1 VQFKKNNPQ
10 RKINNR
16 RKKYGTYRNLNNK
29 FTWAIDIPKSF
40 DKFTNIFQNECFI
53 TSVILGYLQNEYYKT
68 NKSDKR
74 YLYAQNINSK
84 CQKSQ
89 SYAGKIILKE
99 LTKLKSELNISNG
112 PYELESIAESVCDYY
127 KCQIFI
133 YSGLGNSTNLKTIF
147 PKNLDESRSP
157 IYLFETKSNH
167 VIFIRQITV
176 FFKKN
181 QKICTYCKRKFKSC
195 RFLHRCDRKLTCFVC
210 RRRFQEENTYINSM
224 TSKNFCDKKI
234 SPNFPSKKCPRCN
247 LILYTKHCE
256 KGHSKLCNG
265 KGHFGWYCAKCKHF
279 TYKTQKFTSQDLK
292 KRHKCGITS
301 CRICRELMNPDEL
314 HLCRLR
320 EEKCSKLWPLMSF
333 LNIEFSELNS
343 NTCTI
348 CFELKD
354 NFKKKNDFSWK
365 QVFENKMFPSLFCS
379 EHKNREIIYD
389 PLIFS
394 INKENRSKRGV
405 FSTYTFSNICDKDH
419 DEETISYNYFS
430 PIKEPR
436 KFLPSKPIAT
446 SLQQIKSKLERNLD
460 NLTNRFFNSIIDE
473 SWTNSTIVI
482 NDEDSMKMASKP

>member
-1 VQFKKNNPQ
+1 
-10 RKINNR
+10 
-16 RKKYGTYRNLNNK
+16 
-29 FTWAIDIPKSF
+29 
-40 DKFTNIFQNECFI
+40 
-53 TSVILGYLQNEYYKT
+53 
-68 NKSDKR
+68 
-74 YLYAQNINSK
+74 
-84 CQKSQ
+84 
-89 SYAGKIILKE
+89 
-99 LTKLKSELNISNG
+99 
-112 PYELESIAESVCDYY
+112 
-127 KCQIFI
+127 
-133 YSGLGNSTNLKTIF
+133 
-147 PKNLDESRSP
+147 
-157 IYLFETKSNH
+157 
-167 VIFIRQITV
+167 
-176 FFKKN
+176 
-181 QKICTYCKRKFKSC
+181 
-195 RFLHRCDRKLTCFVC
+195 
-210 RRRFQEENTYINSM
+210 
-224 TSKNFCDKKI
+224 
-234 SPNFPSKKCPRCN
+234 
-247 LILYTKHCE
+247 
-256 KGHSKLCNG
+256 
-265 KGHFGWYCAKCKHF
+265 
-279 TYKTQKFTSQDLK
+279 
-292 KRHKCGITS
+292 
-301 CRICRELMNPDEL
+301 
-314 HLCRLR
+314 
-320 EEKCSKLWPLMSF
+320 MSF